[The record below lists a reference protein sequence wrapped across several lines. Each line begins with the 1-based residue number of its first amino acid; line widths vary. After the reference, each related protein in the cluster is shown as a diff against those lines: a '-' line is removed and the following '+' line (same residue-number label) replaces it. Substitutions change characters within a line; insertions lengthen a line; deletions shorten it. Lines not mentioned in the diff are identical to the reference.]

1 MIDIIKKS
9 LKDIFSIDVIYFL
22 VKISI
27 ISIILAILLI
37 PIYAPLSLLVG
48 YILSFFSWIGEIN
61 SISVTYF
68 IIYLLFTIF
77 ISIFSAIYSEKLII
91 KVAKK
96 RYPHIEVVGKPKI
109 SVSILITI
117 KSSIIFMILVL
128 LSLPFLFIPIFGQIV
143 MLYLWSILI
152 KEVTIYEV
160 GKLFINDKAILKAKR
175 KKSRLIA
182 IIASSLNYIPIL
194 NIFAPI
200 FAQILFLHHILKDN
214 SQN

>member
-1 MIDIIKKS
+1 MINIIKKS

-91 KVAKK
+91 KIAQK
-96 RYPHIEVVGKPKI
+96 RYPNIQVVGTPKT
-109 SVSILITI
+109 SVSVLITI

-200 FAQILFLHHILKDN
+200 FAQILFLHHILRDN

>member
-1 MIDIIKKS
+1 MIGIIKKS
-9 LKDIFSIDVIYFL
+9 IRDIFSIDVIYFIL
-22 VKISI
+22 KISI
-27 ISIILAILLI
+27 ISILLAILLI
-37 PIYAPLSLLVG
+37 PIYTPIAMLVAM
-48 YILSFFSWIGEIN
+48 ILSWFSFIGETN
-61 SISVTYF
+61 ATGVTYF
-68 IIYLLFTIF
+68 VTYLIFTVF
-77 ISIFSAIYSEKLII
+77 VSIFSALYSEKLII

-109 SVSILITI
+109 SVSILITL
-117 KSSIIFMILVL
+117 KSSAIFISILL
-128 LSLPFLFIPIFGQIV
+128 ISLPFLFVPILGQII
-143 MLYLWSILI
+143 MLYLWSILLR
-152 KEVTIYEV
+152 EVTIYEV